1 MSRTYVILSAEE
13 ANNINFDDV
22 LETSADTLRR
32 SSEGKTFVKFE
43 GDTPSW
49 LVGKTAMT
57 QTEILTVLND
67 PDGEW
72 YLEEPE

>member
-1 MSRTYVILSAEE
+1 MSRQYVILTADEVE
-13 ANNINFDDV
+13 NINFDDV

-49 LVGKTAMT
+49 LAGKPTMT
-57 QTEILTVLND
+57 QAEILTVLNA

-72 YLEEPE
+72 YVEEPE